1 MIVLKTLFGS
11 AKALKVGKF
20 NLNSSNEES
29 LISSELS
36 PERNVKIWAIGG
48 GKGGVG
54 KSLLTANT
62 SICLAL
68 MGYKVITLDLDLGG
82 ANLHTCLGV
91 PIPEKTLSDYLTKKV
106 ARLRDLVTP
115 TPIENLSIISGAQ
128 DDVGMANLKQM
139 HKNKILSKLT
149 ELDADYVLLD
159 LGAGTSFNTLDFFIS
174 ADQGILT
181 ALPEPT
187 SIENTYRFIRSIYHR
202 KLKIAEDLLDIGP
215 LIDKALN
222 AKIQAEATPAEL
234 ISRVIDIN
242 EEMGLKLKAE
252 IEKLRP
258 KLVINQART
267 QADIDIGHSMKIIC
281 RKYFGIEIDYIGY
294 MDYDATVWQSVKKRK
309 PLLMEFPNSS
319 LVNSFD
325 RIVHRL
331 LNIN

>member
-1 MIVLKTLFGS
+1 M
-11 AKALKVGKF
+11 KVG
-20 NLNSSNEES
+20 NLNLHPAQENQYLPEGLE
-29 LISSELS
+29 
-36 PERNVKIWAIGG
+36 PERKVKIWAIGG

-68 MGYKVITLDLDLGG
+68 MGYKVVAIDLDLGG
-82 ANLHTCLGV
+82 ANLHTTLGV
-91 PIPEKTLSDYLTKKV
+91 SIPEATLSDYLTKKV
-106 ARLRDLVTP
+106 ARFEDLLTP
-115 TPIENLSIISGAQ
+115 TLIENLYIVSGAQ

-139 HKNKILSKLT
+139 HKNKILNKLS
-149 ELDADYVLLD
+149 ELDADYILLD

-202 KLKIAEDLLDIGP
+202 KLKMAEELLEIGP
-215 LIDKALN
+215 LIDRALN
-222 AKIQAEATPAEL
+222 AKIQSQATPAEL
-234 ISRVIDIN
+234 IEKVIEIN
-242 EEMGLKLKAE
+242 EEKGLKLKAE
-252 IEKLRP
+252 IEKLSP

-267 QADIDIGHSMKIIC
+267 QADVDIGHSMKIIC
-281 RKYFGIEIDYIGY
+281 KKYFGIQLDYVGY
-294 MDYDATVWQSVKKRK
+294 LDYDATVWQSVKKRK
-309 PLLMEFPNSS
+309 PLLMEFPNST

-331 LNIN
+331 LNLT

>member
-1 MIVLKTLFGS
+1 M
-11 AKALKVGKF
+11 KVG
-20 NLNSSNEES
+20 NLNLHPAQENQYLPEGLE
-29 LISSELS
+29 
-36 PERNVKIWAIGG
+36 PERKVKIWAIGG

-68 MGYKVITLDLDLGG
+68 MGYKVVAIDLDLGG
-82 ANLHTCLGV
+82 ANLHTTLGV
-91 PIPEKTLSDYLTKKV
+91 SIPEATLSDYLTKKV
-106 ARLRDLVTP
+106 ARFEDLLTP
-115 TPIENLSIISGAQ
+115 TLIENLYIVSGAQ

-139 HKNKILSKLT
+139 HKNKILNKLS
-149 ELDADYVLLD
+149 ELDADYILLD

-202 KLKIAEDLLDIGP
+202 KLKMAEELLEVGP
-215 LIDKALN
+215 LIDRALN
-222 AKIQAEATPAEL
+222 AKIQSQATPAEL
-234 ISRVIDIN
+234 IDKVIEIN
-242 EEMGLKLKAE
+242 EEKGLLLKAE
-252 IEKLRP
+252 IEKLSP

-267 QADIDIGHSMKIIC
+267 QADVDIGHSMKIIC
-281 RKYFGIEIDYIGY
+281 KKYFGIQLDYVGY
-294 MDYDATVWQSVKKRK
+294 LDYDATVWQSVKKRK
-309 PLLMEFPNSS
+309 PLLMEFPNST

-331 LNIN
+331 LNLT

>member
-1 MIVLKTLFGS
+1 M
-11 AKALKVGKF
+11 KVGKF